1 MRYRD
6 LLIYSRYILLTVL
19 IIWKDSDLFFK
30 EFNRTGQL
38 GEVTI
43 LLK

>member
-30 EFNRTGQL
+30 EFNRIGQL
-38 GEVTI
+38 GEVI